1 MPRHCPRCLAMALGG
16 GMIALV
22 AFAGCR
28 TAADREAD
36 KTSDAV
42 LQRMEAGLDPA
53 TAAEPAAETPK
64 AADPPAEAPKAVP
77 AAPAVKPSADPLPPP
92 APAPKPA
99 PKGDVRLTLLDAIR
113 YALANNHDIQIAGY
127 EPSLLRADVTKAWGV
142 FDPTVFMTNQN
153 SRVDRP
159 TQTTIDTGS
168 SKITDLVE
176 HHWQNQYGIRE
187 KMLSGGTVSLYQEQD
202 YLKSNSLLVLPD
214 PQYTTNFNAELKQ
227 PLLKGAGDLVNQ
239 APIRV
244 ANLNVGI
251 GFQEFRQKTMQAIN
265 DTVAAYWQ
273 LVFDM
278 ETLAVAQRTVDLAQ
292 EVLRREE
299 VRRKDGVSNELS
311 VNRAQSAVS
320 TRQAEVVRNQTRIQ
334 NSMDKLKLL
343 MNSPDIPLDSDVRA
357 VPTEKPTYYV
367 FEIDRSAAVAKA
379 LINRPEIEAARK
391 TVAINQ
397 IRVDVA
403 HHEKLPRLDALLR
416 YTTNG
421 LGTRLGESYESQS
434 TFDTTGWV
442 AGLEL
447 EMPVPNRDAKGDWRR
462 RLIEYQQSLLQ
473 ADQTA
478 AKAIQEVNLAVRTIL
493 SARDEV
499 EATLKAKSA
508 AELTVKGEFARFELG
523 QTSNYELLQSQDS
536 LGSAEREYLQALLGF
551 NLALS
556 ELSRA
561 QGTMLEDRGVE
572 VIWPQGHHS
581 YLMPMRLQL
590 DKATAK
596 PASPAAHPEDEKPAP

>member
-1 MPRHCPRCLAMALGG
+1 
-16 GMIALV
+16 
-22 AFAGCR
+22 
-28 TAADREAD
+28 
-36 KTSDAV
+36 
-42 LQRMEAGLDPA
+42 MEAGLDPA
-53 TAAEPAAETPK
+53 AAAV
-64 AADPPAEAPKAVP
+64 ADPPAQAP
-77 AAPAVKPSADPLPPP
+77 AAPAPKAAPPAPTGAAPLPAPRPPAGAAMPPPPTPLAGPLPPP
-92 APAPKPA
+92 APEAPKPA
-99 PKGDVRLTLLDAIR
+99 PQKGDVRLSLLDAIR
-113 YALANNHDIQIAGY
+113 HALMNNHDIQINAY
-127 EPSLLRADVTKAWGV
+127 EPPLLQSDVTKAWGV

-168 SKITDLVE
+168 GNIPDLLE
-176 HHWQNQYGIRE
+176 HHWEQQYGIRE

-202 YLKSNSLLVLPD
+202 YLKSNSLLVIPD

-227 PLLKGAGDLVNQ
+227 PLLKGAGDLVNR

-244 ANLNVGI
+244 ANLNAGI
-251 GFQEFRQKTMQAIN
+251 GLQQFRQKTMEAIN

-278 ETLAVAQRTVDLAQ
+278 ETLGVAQRTVDLAV

-311 VNRAQSAVS
+311 VNRALSAVA

-334 NSMDKLKLL
+334 NSADKLKLL
-343 MNSPDIPLDSDVRA
+343 MNAPEIPLDSEVRI

-367 FEIDRSAAVAKA
+367 FEVDRSAAVAKA
-379 LINRPEIEAARK
+379 LINRPEIEAAR
-391 TVAINQ
+391 TAVAINQ

-403 HHEKLPRLDALLR
+403 HHEKMPRLDALLR

-421 LGTRLGESYESQS
+421 LGTRLGESYESQN
-434 TFDTTGWV
+434 TFDTQGWT

-447 EMPVPNRDAKGDWRR
+447 EMPIPNRDAKGDWRR

-478 AKAIQEVNLAVRTIL
+478 CKAIQEVNLAVRMIL
-493 SARDEV
+493 AARDEV
-499 EATLKAKSA
+499 EATLKAKVA
-508 AELTVKGEFARFELG
+508 AEMTVKGEFARFELG

-536 LGSAEREYLQALLGF
+536 LGSAEREYLQALLNF

-561 QGTMLEDRGVE
+561 QGTLLDDRGIE
-572 VIWPQGHHS
+572 VIWPEGRHS
-581 YLMPMRLQL
+581 QILPLRVQL
-590 DKATAK
+590 NG
-596 PASPAAHPEDEKPAP
+596 PAAK